1 DPEMRNYIL
10 AAQCDPE
17 ERDEFKPWRLDAF
30 GRQWLK
36 RDERA
41 IIRGVSPDFPIRGDG
56 DESETDIEAER
67 REFIEELHGEDV
79 AMDAR
84 IRESQFYDELLAD
97 SEDDDYDDVCQIA

>member
-1 DPEMRNYIL
+1 MKTYIL
-10 AAQCDPE
+10 AAAVSPE
-17 ERDEFKPWRLDAF
+17 ERDEYKPWRTDAF

-79 AMDAR
+79 AIDAK
-84 IRESQFYDELLAD
+84 IRESQMYDELLA
-97 SEDDDYDDVCQIA
+97 SEDDDDFMTTDVCEIED